1 MLDATSLA
9 GKLLVAMPALQ
20 GDCFE
25 KAIILLLEH
34 SHAGAFGL
42 IINQPAEMSEGDI
55 IHSVLDAYDANAFK
69 HSAYI
74 GGPVQSEQGFI
85 IHPSSTTK
93 SWQAEAKYDFG
104 LSVTTSSDILSAI
117 AEAKYSEHYLIAL
130 GYAGWDQ
137 GQLEQELQ
145 DNHWLVA
152 ETQPQHLFAMPC
164 SKRYDFCLT
173 ELGISAAHLSA
184 LSGQA

>member
-1 MLDATSLA
+1 MLDASSLA
-9 GKLLVAMPALQ
+9 GKLLVAMPAHQ

-34 SHAGAFGL
+34 SQSGAFGL
-42 IINQPAEMSEGDI
+42 IINQPDQLTEGDI
-55 IHSVLDAYDANAFK
+55 IHSVLDAYDADAFK
-69 HSAYI
+69 QTAFI
-74 GGPVQSEQGFI
+74 GGPVHAEQGFI
-85 IHPSSTTK
+85 IHPSSPTTR
-93 SWQAEAKYDFG
+93 WQAEAQYDFG
-104 LSVTTSSDILSAI
+104 ISVTTSSDILTAI
-117 AEAKYSEHYLIAL
+117 AEANYSAHYLIAL

-152 ETQPQHLFAMPC
+152 ETQPQRLFAMSW
-164 SKRYDFCLT
+164 SKRYDFCLN

-184 LSGQA
+184 MSGQA